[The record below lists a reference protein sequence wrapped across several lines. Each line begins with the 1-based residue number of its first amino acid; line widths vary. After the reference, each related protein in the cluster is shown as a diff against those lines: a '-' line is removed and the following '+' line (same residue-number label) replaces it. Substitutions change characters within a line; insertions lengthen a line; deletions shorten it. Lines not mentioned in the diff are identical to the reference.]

1 MPYLVHYQ
9 DAAVEDEEVDAEEM
23 AREGSWLVFPRTEIV
38 IGRPRVVVVLRV
50 ASEAVD
56 GVEEQGV

>member
-1 MPYLVHYQ
+1 MPYLVHYK

-23 AREGSWLVFPRTEIV
+23 AREGSWLVFRRTEIV